1 MVQTVPTFKLST
13 GAEFPLLGFGTWQA
27 PDEEVKKAV
36 AVALKAGYRHLDLAK
51 VYQNQKAIAPA
62 IADSGVPRS
71 EIFITSKLWC
81 SQHNPSLVEAALDDT
96 LKELGLEYLDL
107 YLIHWPVAFAA
118 EGNPHDNLFPKENG
132 EVKIDT
138 SVSVVDTWKAMI
150 KLLDTGKT
158 KAIGVSNFS
167 IEAIDAITK
176 ATGVAPAVHQVERH
190 PRLLQREL
198 IKHHKANNIALTAY
212 SGFGNNNIGEPLLLT
227 HPTVKKIAEQK
238 GADAGQVLIAWG
250 MHGGHAIIPKSV
262 TESRIIS
269 NFKIV
274 ELSEDDIAAIDA
286 IGDESKGGSYKRFNV
301 PVTYNPKWPIN
312 VFNEK
317 EEQGEKYSV
326 NLGN

>member
-13 GAEFPLLGFGTWQA
+13 GAQFPLLGFGTWQA

-71 EIFITSKLWC
+71 EIFITSKLWNSAHA
-81 SQHNPSLVEAALDDT
+81 SQNVEAALDDT

-107 YLIHWPVAFAA
+107 YLIHWPVAFPA

-132 EVKIDT
+132 VCKIDS
-138 SVSVVDTWKAMI
+138 SVSVVDTWKAMV

>member
-51 VYQNQKAIAPA
+51 VYQNQKAIGPA
-62 IADSGVPRS
+62 IADSGVPRN
-71 EIFITSKLWC
+71 EIFITSKLWN
-81 SQHNPSLVEAALDDT
+81 SQHKSDLVEAALDDT

-107 YLIHWPVAFAA
+107 YLIHWPVAFPA

-132 EVKIDT
+132 VCKIDS

-274 ELSEDDIAAIDA
+274 ELSDDDVAAIDA

-301 PVTYNPKWPIN
+301 PVTYDPKWPIN
-312 VFNEK
+312 VFNEEAEK
-317 EEQGEKYSV
+317 GEKYSV